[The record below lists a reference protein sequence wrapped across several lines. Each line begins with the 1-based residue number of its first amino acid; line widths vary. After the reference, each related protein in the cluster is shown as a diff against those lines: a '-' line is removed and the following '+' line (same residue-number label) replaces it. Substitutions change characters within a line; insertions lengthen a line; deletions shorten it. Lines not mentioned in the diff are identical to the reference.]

1 MPKYVFPN
9 TSSGINVDDHLN
21 DFLLEN
27 DLQGIHGHVDPAQGN
42 PIDMDYFRGKIAF
55 HYNAISSGSGNV
67 EMLYPSQSGTGQQI
81 IGGPSNGKKA
91 FLHDIHSSGTF
102 YDSASFQAN
111 ADSGFTF
118 KEWRVDSISGSI
130 VGTNAQLD
138 ILVDETNNY
147 NTSQSF
153 YAIFDGCQLVLNATS
168 ESCALVLTATGEQ
181 CGVTFTATNNT
192 NCNLV
197 INATTGS
204 SPTPTPAT
212 TGSPTPTPTV
222 TPTPVTASP
231 TPTVPTPTV
240 PTPVTASPT
249 PTVPTPTPT
258 VPTPVTSSP
267 TPTIPVP
274 TPTPTVTPTP
284 TPVTS
289 SPTPTVT
296 PTPTPTVA
304 STSTCKYVF
313 VPNSV
318 STGGKGLRYSNNGE
332 QNVAFEGMLGTS
344 TYENGTEGTVYGIC
358 ATNSP
363 SWLDINTNTTTALPT
378 GVSVIQT
385 GGSCTYDNDCNSYTA
400 VPTPSAPAPTPTP
413 TAPKAPT
420 TTAET
425 GSPTP
430 TPSVAPS
437 PTPTPTVP
445 TPTPTIPVPTP
456 TPTVTPFY
464 EGGGGD
470 GNTPASDT
478 LEEDPK

>member
-21 DFLLEN
+21 NFLLEN

-138 ILVDETNNY
+138 IVVDETNNY

-181 CGVTFTATNNT
+181 CGITFNASNTTDCTLVVNATT
-192 NCNLV
+192 NDCTLV
-197 INATTGS
+197 INGTANTSPTPAQATPPTPTPVTS
-204 SPTPTPAT
+204 SPTPTV
-212 TGSPTPTPTV
+212 PTPTPTV
-222 TPTPVTASP
+222 PTPTVPTPVTSSPTPTVPTPTPTVPTPTPVTASP
-231 TPTVPTPTV
+231 TPTVPTPTPV
-240 PTPVTASPT
+240 APTPSAASNNCINYTIGSDGGDSVTFSYVDCSNASQSVVVPNGTFQTICAKEGTVTYFPNTGTAEQGLSCGTAPSPSPAKSTPSPAPTPTVPT

-258 VPTPVTSSP
+258 VPTP
-267 TPTIPVP
+267 
-274 TPTPTVTPTP
+274 TVTPTP
-284 TPVTS
+284 T
-289 SPTPTVT
+289 
-296 PTPTPTVA
+296 
-304 STSTCKYVF
+304 
-313 VPNSV
+313 
-318 STGGKGLRYSNNGE
+318 
-332 QNVAFEGMLGTS
+332 
-344 TYENGTEGTVYGIC
+344 
-358 ATNSP
+358 
-363 SWLDINTNTTTALPT
+363 
-378 GVSVIQT
+378 
-385 GGSCTYDNDCNSYTA
+385 A
-400 VPTPSAPAPTPTP
+400 V
-413 TAPKAPT
+413 
-420 TTAET
+420 T

-430 TPSVAPS
+430 TPTIPTPTPNV
-437 PTPTPTVP
+437 TPTPTVP
-445 TPTPTIPVPTP
+445 TPTPSS
-456 TPTVTPFY
+456 
-464 EGGGGD
+464 GDSGGGD
-470 GNTPASDT
+470 DLTPASDE
-478 LEEDPK
+478 LGEK